1 MDICCWKYIVEY
13 CKWHLIE
20 AFTGRCYDDGLE
32 KEQRKVCHEICGE
45 PRWSGHLLRY
55 RQSMGLLQKCKLG
68 STWAK
73 KAVFIKWVLV
83 ILFL

>member
-20 AFTGRCYDDGLE
+20 TVTGRCYDDGLE
-32 KEQRKVCHEICGE
+32 KEQQRFSHKLCGE
-45 PRWSGHLLRY
+45 PPESGQLLRSQ
-55 RQSMGLLQKCKLG
+55 QSMGLLQKCKLG

-73 KAVFIKWVLV
+73 KIV
-83 ILFL
+83 